1 MRLVQSYAL
10 IASIAW
16 FVVAGWQLASDET
29 RAGVVA
35 AIAGASFIVV
45 LLLLERGKHR
55 QTELNRRVTAQEE
68 G

>member
-1 MRLVQSYAL
+1 MRIVQSYAL
-10 IASIAW
+10 IAAIAW

-35 AIAGASFIVV
+35 AIAGVSFVV
-45 LLLLERGKHR
+45 ALLLLERGKHR
-55 QTELNRRVTAQEE
+55 QTELTRRAAAQEE